1 MEREQA
7 ISFLLQAEPP
17 GYGNFGVLPIVGPGL
32 VGKSTLLEHVCGDE
46 RVRNHFSLILLYSR
60 NDLKDET
67 ASTFRDHCVIKHQSI
82 TSGEERLLVVIEL
95 LNDVDEGAWK
105 RLLHTSKR
113 YMAHGSKIIITGRSE
128 KMVRVG
134 TTEAIKLKCLSK
146 EAYWHF
152 FKMLVFGSTDPMEHP
167 KLTSIAME
175 LALEMRG
182 SFISANCVAVLLRG
196 NLSAWFWCRVL
207 RQVREFAQKNTLAFG
222 QYPEDHMSRYAW
234 SIAKTHQGSVD
245 RNLFLLHDSYQKGPT
260 AGGEVPRITL
270 VDLLSRSSSGMPPKF
285 EVLWWR
291 SLIPPYYNYIY
302 ACEFVRNT
310 TL

>member
-32 VGKSTLLEHVCGDE
+32 VGKSTLVEHVCG
-46 RVRNHFSLILLYSR
+46 NHFSLILLYSR